1 MEQFKNLLFVNPR
14 GFAGA
19 VGGKYGETARFE
31 AVKLAFCA
39 EKNKKKKKKDLSIE
53 R

>member
-1 MEQFKNLLFVNPR
+1 MEQFNNLLFVNPR

-19 VGGKYGETARFE
+19 AGGKYGETARFE

-39 EKNKKKKKKDLSIE
+39 GIGESAGKKT
-53 R
+53 

>member
-19 VGGKYGETARFE
+19 KGAKYGETARFE
-31 AVKLAFCA
+31 SVKLAFPA
-39 EKNKKKKKKDLSIE
+39 RIGESAGKKT
-53 R
+53 